1 MERDTPPLKL
11 ERIDRIDLRHGYNR
25 DVACL
30 WKWVEPSRVPAEEE
44 KKEKKE
50 RKRERRKRERVIEF
64 DASQRYRS
72 VAEIFL
78 HTRENYFESKVKR
91 RGWRIFFFWEK
102 QLDRMESLTRFRWFS
117 RFEVKIKK
125 NINEQLEIW
134 IVDLH

>member
-1 MERDTPPLKL
+1 MSSTLTCAGRG
-11 ERIDRIDLRHGYNR
+11 R
-25 DVACL
+25 
-30 WKWVEPSRVPAEEE
+30 

-72 VAEIFL
+72 VAGIFL

-125 NINEQLEIW
+125 NINEQLEI
-134 IVDLH
+134 